1 MPASS
6 QSSLRP
12 ALARRPLAL
21 LATGVA
27 TVVLALLDRCDAVP
41 AADEPEE

>member
-1 MPASS
+1 MPAVPASALSS
-6 QSSLRP
+6 
-12 ALARRPLAL
+12 LARRPLTL